1 MKTVH
6 RTLVVA
12 AVAAVA
18 LAGCSSG
25 GAGAAA
31 TSGSPSAAPTST
43 TPAEPVT
50 LTFQSLSDQPATIA
64 ATKDIVDKWNA
75 ANPSIQVQIVQAS
88 WDGIYDKLVTQLN
101 GGAAPDIIHYEAAS
115 IVSFAA
121 DGYLADLTDLM
132 SDEKKADI
140 GQGVLDSVTV
150 DGKVVAYPT
159 ELQSYMVFAN
169 KTLLDA
175 AGVQIPA
182 GDTMTWDQFRQIAKA
197 TTKSGVYGLGAG
209 LKSPTALF
217 MSMGLGF
224 DGTFFDGTGDDATI
238 HVGDAEI
245 AVPKLIHDMAY
256 TDDSILPV
264 TLTQSGSEALAAF
277 YAGQTAM
284 TIQGSYQAANIA
296 KDAPAGFDWVVL
308 PPLEGSASAQQAV
321 DPQTMSVSIDSKH
334 VPESVKF
341 LEYYTDTE
349 NLAELNKADA
359 LIPATASA
367 QKALAD
373 ELGTTDGWDVI
384 LNSGKQLA
392 AAPFEFANAYAQ
404 WKDSV
409 ATPAFQKYL
418 ANQIDDTE
426 LANELTTGWD
436 QTKG

>member
-25 GAGAAA
+25 GGGE
-31 TSGSPSAAPTST
+31 TPSSGSPSSAAAT

-64 ATKDIVDKWNA
+64 ATKDIVDRWNA
-75 ANPSIQVQIVQAS
+75 ANPSIQVQIVQAG
-88 WDGIYDKLVTQLN
+88 WDSIFDKLTTQFS
-101 GGAAPDIIHYEAAS
+101 GGTAPDIIHYEAAS

-121 DGYLADLTDLM
+121 DGYLADLTNLM
-132 SDEKKADI
+132 SDDKKADI

-150 DGKVVAYPT
+150 DGKIVAYPT

-175 AGVQIPA
+175 AGVQIPT

-197 TTKSGVYGLGAG
+197 TTKDGVYGLGAG

-224 DGTFFDGTGDDATI
+224 GGTFFDGTGDDASI
-238 HVGDAEI
+238 HVGDAEL

-256 TDDSILPV
+256 SDGSILPV
-264 TLTQSGSEALAAF
+264 TLTQSGGDALAAF

-296 KDAPAGFDWVVL
+296 TDAPAGFDWVVL
-308 PPLEGSASAQQAV
+308 PPLAGSASAAQAV
-321 DPQTMSVSIDSKH
+321 DPQTMSVNVDSKH
-334 VPESVKF
+334 IPEAVKF

-359 LIPATASA
+359 LIPATTSA
-367 QKALAD
+367 QQALGE
-373 ELGTTDGWDVI
+373 ELGSTDGWDVI
-384 LNSGKQLA
+384 LGSGKQLA

-404 WKDSV
+404 WKDTV

-436 QTKG
+436 QAKG